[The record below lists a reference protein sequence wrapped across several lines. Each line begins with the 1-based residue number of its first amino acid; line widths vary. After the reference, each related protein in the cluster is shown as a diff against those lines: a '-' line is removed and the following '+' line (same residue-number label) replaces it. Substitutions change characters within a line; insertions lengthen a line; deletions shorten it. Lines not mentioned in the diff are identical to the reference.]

1 MFDFTFSGRIPKKTT
16 KTSFLRSSLIP
27 EQMELGIFA
36 EEWFSQGRCSQ
47 EKLFGWNR
55 KLKWSEI
62 QKSVYQDNS
71 VHGNHLFLCLNE
83 LALGTLAKLCLFKAI
98 PVGQHPE
105 GCLKGSVGC
114 KGLQR
119 LTLAFR
125 AFGVCPWVPSK
136 AEAFRN
142 FQGKRGFA
150 SAGESCECEYWVL
163 TKCLR
168 FET

>member
-1 MFDFTFSGRIPKKTT
+1 MFNFTFSG
-16 KTSFLRSSLIP
+16 SFS
-27 EQMELGIFA
+27 EENYKDQFFEVELNTWMDGVGYFR
-36 EEWFSQGRCSQ
+36 WRVMFSGKCSQ

-55 KLKWSEI
+55 KLKWSQI

-83 LALGTLAKLCLFKAI
+83 LAQGTLAKLCLFKAI
-98 PVGQHPE
+98 PVGQHPK
-105 GCLKGSVGC
+105 GCLKGSMGR

-119 LTLAFR
+119 LTLALGLLGC
-125 AFGVCPWVPSK
+125 ALGSLQK

-142 FQGKRGFA
+142 FQGKRGFTN
-150 SAGESCECEYWVL
+150 AGESCECEYWVL
-163 TKCLR
+163 TKRLR

>member
-1 MFDFTFSGRIPKKTT
+1 MFDFTFSGRVPKKTT
-16 KTSFLRSSLIP
+16 KTSFF
-27 EQMELGIFA
+27 EVELNTWTDGVGYFR
-36 EEWFSQGRCSQ
+36 WRVKFSGKCSQ
-47 EKLFGWNR
+47 EKLFEWNQN
-55 KLKWSEI
+55 LKWSEI

-83 LALGTLAKLCLFKAI
+83 LAQGTLAKLCLFKALL
-98 PVGQHPE
+98 VGHHPK
-105 GCLKGSVGC
+105 GCLKGSMGR

-119 LTLAFR
+119 LTLALGLLGC
-125 AFGVCPWVPSK
+125 ALGSLQK

-150 SAGESCECEYWVL
+150 NAGESCECEYGVL
-163 TKCLR
+163 ITRLR

>member
-1 MFDFTFSGRIPKKTT
+1 MFSGK
-16 KTSFLRSSLIP
+16 
-27 EQMELGIFA
+27 
-36 EEWFSQGRCSQ
+36 CSQ
-47 EKLFGWNR
+47 EKLFEWNR

-83 LALGTLAKLCLFKAI
+83 LAQGTLAKLCLFKAI

-125 AFGVCPWVPSK
+125 AFGVCPWVPPKGRSFSELSRQ
-136 AEAFRN
+136 ARFRERRWKLRVWVWSAHHTLAHWDIKVN
-142 FQGKRGFA
+142 CGCA
-150 SAGESCECEYWVL
+150 SSDFLCS
-163 TKCLR
+163 
-168 FET
+168 

>member
-1 MFDFTFSGRIPKKTT
+1 
-16 KTSFLRSSLIP
+16 
-27 EQMELGIFA
+27 
-36 EEWFSQGRCSQ
+36 
-47 EKLFGWNR
+47 
-55 KLKWSEI
+55 LKSSEI

-83 LALGTLAKLCLFKAI
+83 LAQGTLAKLCLFKAI

-105 GCLKGSVGC
+105 GCLKGSTGR

-119 LTLAFR
+119 LTLALGLLGC
-125 AFGVCPWVPSK
+125 ALGSLQK

-142 FQGKRGFA
+142 FQGKQGFA
-150 SAGESCECEYWVL
+150 NAGESCECEYGVL
-163 TKCLR
+163 NSRLR